1 MGETYSDKD
10 DLPKLYANAARALN
24 LAPSQHTGE
33 PIKAILGSAM
43 TLVNGIGYIA

>member
-10 DLPKLYANAARALN
+10 DLPKLYSNAARALN
-24 LAPSQHTGE
+24 LARQHTGE